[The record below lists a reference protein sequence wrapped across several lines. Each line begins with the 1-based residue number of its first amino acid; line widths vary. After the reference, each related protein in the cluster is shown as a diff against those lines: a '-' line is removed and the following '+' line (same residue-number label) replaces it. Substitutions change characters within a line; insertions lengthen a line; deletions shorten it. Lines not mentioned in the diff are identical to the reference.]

1 MDGPIQIHQE
11 GYNRKLHRFAWFTA
25 GFAIFLIV
33 AGATVTS
40 TGSGD
45 TVPDWPLAYHSIV
58 PPLIGGIV
66 FEYSH
71 RVIAGITSLLVTILA
86 IWLWRSKPR
95 QHFRWLGIVALLGV
109 FLQASLG
116 ALRVLVVSNTAVRT
130 AISNLTGMTDFQ
142 LDRIAFATAHG
153 ILAQTILC
161 TLFAIILFTSRSW
174 LQPEKNLS
182 GISMGKNIRWFSLG
196 LLVLVFAQL
205 IMGTLIRYTGA
216 SLIIPDFPLSFG
228 RLIPPFGNLPQ
239 YTSLGF
245 PISRETYLL
254 KVILQFTHRLNAF
267 LIFGTI
273 IYLFMSYRKSI
284 LLGQI
289 VFVLLFLI
297 VIQIIF
303 GALNIW
309 TARSVFSTVPHV
321 AVGALILAT
330 SIIFLLW
337 SWRLSRVN
345 AVRSETVKSQ
355 LNETGTP
362 KVAKDVLQ

>member
-1 MDGPIQIHQE
+1 MANLNESRQDI
-11 GYNRKLHRFAWFTA
+11 YNRKLHLFALFTA
-25 GFAIFLIV
+25 GFAVFLIV

-45 TVPDWPLAYHSIV
+45 TVPDWPLAYHSLV

-116 ALRVLVVSNTAVRT
+116 ALRVLVVSNTAVRS
-130 AISNLTGMTDFQ
+130 AIASLTGMTDFQ

-161 TLFAIILFTSRSW
+161 ALFAIVLFTSRSW
-174 LQPEKNLS
+174 LQPASNWKDTKT
-182 GISMGKNIRWFSLG
+182 GKNIRWFSLA
-196 LLVLVFAQL
+196 LLIFVFGQL

-228 RLIPPFGNLPQ
+228 RLIPPFQNLPQ

-245 PISRETYLL
+245 PIPREEYLL
-254 KVILQFTHRLNAF
+254 KVILQFAHRLNAF
-267 LIFGTI
+267 LIFGII
-273 IYLFMSYRKSI
+273 IYLFISYRKSP

-289 VFVLLFLI
+289 VFALLFLT
-297 VIQIIF
+297 VIQITL

-330 SIIFLLW
+330 TIIFLLW
-337 SWRLSRVN
+337 SWRLSKVP
-345 AVRSETVKSQ
+345 AVHSKTVKTQ
-355 LNETGTP
+355 VNEAGTP
-362 KVAKDVLQ
+362 EVA

>member
-1 MDGPIQIHQE
+1 MDGSIQIHQY
-11 GYNRKLHRFAWFTA
+11 GYNKKLHRFAWFTA
-25 GFAIFLIV
+25 CFAIFLIV

-45 TVPDWPLAYHSIV
+45 TVPDWPLAYHSVV

-71 RVIAGITSLLVTILA
+71 RVIAGITSLLVTFLA

-116 ALRVLVVSNTAVRT
+116 ALRVLVVSNTSVRA
-130 AISNLTGMTDFQ
+130 AISSLTGMTDFQ

-161 TLFAIILFTSRSW
+161 TLFAIVLFTSRSW
-174 LQPEKNLS
+174 LQPETNLS
-182 GISMGKNIRWFSLG
+182 GINTGKNIRWFSLG
-196 LLVLVFAQL
+196 LLVLVFTQL

-228 RLIPPFGNLPQ
+228 L
-239 YTSLGF
+239 T
-245 PISRETYLL
+245 
-254 KVILQFTHRLNAF
+254 
-267 LIFGTI
+267 
-273 IYLFMSYRKSI
+273 YRKST
-284 LLGQI
+284 LFGQI

-297 VIQIIF
+297 IIQITL

-330 SIIFLLW
+330 TIIFLLW
-337 SWRLSRVN
+337 SWRLSGVN
-345 AVRSETVKSQ
+345 AVRSQTVKSRF
-355 LNETGTP
+355 NKTGTP
-362 KVAKDVLQ
+362 EVA